1 MYLLLV
7 LPLFFSCGG
16 ETDSS
21 EKSEKLFVSQD
32 DLEVLDGT
40 AICSWDTCFTTI
52 LKSTKKPFTGTS
64 YKKFERPIPLTD
76 AIIDSTGKLTA
87 PPSRYSKYWESDY
100 INGKKVKHRC
110 YVDKGKQI
118 LSERE
123 YYKNSMPI
131 GISKSWDENGQLRGE
146 TTHGTLEEIKSG
158 TYRYDKKST
167 TYYPNGQIELEID
180 RVNYIYKKY
189 DENGNLILTPFKDKN
204 GQVYNQ

>member
-32 DLEVLDGT
+32 DLEYLDAS

-52 LKSTKKPFTGTS
+52 LKSTKKPFTGTA
-64 YKKFERPIPLTD
+64 YKKLERPIPLTD

-131 GISKSWDENGQLRGE
+131 GISKSWDDEMEILESIAESERLRNELLNEDVKSIEE
-146 TTHGTLEEIKSG
+146 TPTVKVKEK
-158 TYRYDKKST
+158 RKK
-167 TYYPNGQIELEID
+167 
-180 RVNYIYKKY
+180 KKR
-189 DENGNLILTPFKDKN
+189 FFFF
-204 GQVYNQ
+204 